1 MMILIGRSNWLPL
14 RQWKLWSLPR
24 TALAYVIAIDL
35 IAVTI
40 TTLAVRSTL
49 SGPNSGV
56 RNSEWVA
63 FAVLAVASTLHLEC
77 ARGIERRRELAANT
91 SPHTNLK
98 CLWIFAALLLLPLS
112 LVIPLVVLSYSYSWF
127 RVYGRT
133 VAHRKVFSTATYILA
148 SGAAAAVLRAGGQI
162 EAPRVPTSFWS
173 LLVVLAAAATWWLVN
188 YALVVG
194 AILLATP
201 EATAREALGEL
212 SNQLVVCA
220 GLGLG
225 VAIAAVQTSY
235 PWVVP
240 VLMVTVLALH
250 RDLLLPQYQR
260 AAGIDDKTGLAT
272 SSYWASAV
280 PAELARADTLRS
292 TVGLLMLDLDKFKEI
307 NDTYG
312 HPAGDEALRAAGEA
326 IRAEVRNGDLVA
338 RVGGDELAVLL
349 PGAVESEVLE
359 IAERIRARLTG
370 LTVSVSTTSGR
381 KAILD
386 GVPASFGAAVYPEV
400 ADSMDRLILAADDAL
415 LTAKRSGRNQ
425 IVLARPDQL
434 EARPE
439 PDSAAAEQSGAA
451 TEESVAD
458 ADQRLTP

>member
-1 MMILIGRSNWLPL
+1 MILIGRSSWVPA

-24 TALAYVIAIDL
+24 TALAYVIAVDV

-40 TTLAVRSTL
+40 TTLAVRATV

-56 RNSEWVA
+56 RHSEWVA
-63 FAVLAVASTLHLEC
+63 FVVLAAASTLHLEC

-112 LVIPLVVLSYSYSWF
+112 LVIPLVVLSYVYSWF

-133 VAHRKVFSTATYILA
+133 IAHRKVFSTATYILA
-148 SGAAAAVLRAGGQI
+148 SAASAAVLRAGGLL
-162 EAPRVPTSFWS
+162 EAPRVPTGFWT

-194 AILLATP
+194 AILLSSP
-201 EATAREALGEL
+201 EAKARDALGEL

-260 AAGIDDKTGLAT
+260 AAGTDSKTGLAT
-272 SSYWASAV
+272 SSYWANAV

-312 HPAGDEALRAAGEA
+312 HPAGDQALRAVAEA
-326 IRAEVRNGDLVA
+326 IRAEVRHGDLVA

-349 PGAVESEVLE
+349 PGATESEVLE
-359 IAERIRARLTG
+359 IAERIRERLAG
-370 LTVSVSTTSGR
+370 LAVSVSTTAAG
-381 KAILD
+381 KAVIT

-400 ADSMDRLILAADDAL
+400 ATTMDQLILAADDAL
-415 LTAKRSGRNQ
+415 LTAKRAGRNQ
-425 IVLARPDQL
+425 IVAARPLPPAVTDHSDQ
-434 EARPE
+434 PVT
-439 PDSAAAEQSGAA
+439 D
-451 TEESVAD
+451 
-458 ADQRLTP
+458 

>member
-1 MMILIGRSNWLPL
+1 MG
-14 RQWKLWSLPR
+14 
-24 TALAYVIAIDL
+24 YVIAIDV

-40 TTLAVRSTL
+40 TTLAVRSTV

-56 RNSEWVA
+56 RHSEWVA
-63 FAVLAVASTLHLEC
+63 FAVLAAASVLHLEA
-77 ARGIERRRELAANT
+77 ARGIERRREMAANT

-112 LVIPLVVLSYSYSWF
+112 LVIPLVVLAYAYSWF

-133 VAHRKVFSTATYILA
+133 VAHRKVFSTATYVLA
-148 SGAAAAVLRAGGQI
+148 SAAAAAVLRGGGLVG
-162 EAPRVPTSFWS
+162 APRLPTGFWS

-188 YALVVG
+188 YALVIG
-194 AILLATP
+194 AILLSNP

-212 SNQLVVCA
+212 SDQLVVCA

-225 VAIAAVQTSY
+225 IAIAAVQTSY

-260 AAGIDDKTGLAT
+260 AAGTDEKTGLAT

-280 PAELARADTLRS
+280 PVELARADTLRS

-312 HPAGDEALRAAGEA
+312 HPAGDEALRAVGET
-326 IRAEVRNGDLVA
+326 IRAEVRQGDLVA

-349 PGAVESEVLE
+349 PGALETEVLE
-359 IAERIRARLTG
+359 IAERIRERL
-370 LTVSVSTTSGR
+370 VSLVVPVSTTNGGTA
-381 KAILD
+381 KLD
-386 GVPASFGAAVYPEV
+386 GIPASFGAAVYPDV
-400 ADSMDRLILAADDAL
+400 ADTMDQLVLAADDAL

-425 IVLARPDQL
+425 IIVARPNPPAITDH
-434 EARPE
+434 P
-439 PDSAAAEQSGAA
+439 
-451 TEESVAD
+451 AD
-458 ADQRLTP
+458 KPVKD

>member
-1 MMILIGRSNWLPL
+1 MILIGRSSWVLP

-24 TALAYVIAIDL
+24 AALAYVLAIDL

-40 TTLAVRSTL
+40 TTFAVRSTV
-49 SGPNSGV
+49 SGPDAGV
-56 RNSEWVA
+56 RHSEWVA
-63 FAVLAVASTLHLEC
+63 FAVLAVASTMHLEF

-112 LVIPLVVLSYSYSWF
+112 LVVPLVVLAYTYSWF

-133 VAHRKVFSTATYILA
+133 VAHRKVFSTSTYVLA
-148 SGAAAAVLRAGGQI
+148 SAAAAAVLRAGGLLD
-162 EAPRVPTSFWS
+162 APRVPTGFWT

-188 YALVVG
+188 YALVIG
-194 AILLATP
+194 AILLSTP
-201 EATAREALGEL
+201 DATAREALGEL
-212 SNQLVVCA
+212 SDQIVVCA

-260 AAGIDDKTGLAT
+260 AAGIDSTTGLAT

-349 PGAVESEVLE
+349 PGAFESEVLE
-359 IAERIRARLTG
+359 IAERIRGRLATV
-370 LTVSVSTTSGR
+370 TVSVSTTDGGT
-381 KAILD
+381 ATLD
-386 GVPASFGAAVYPEV
+386 GVPASFGAAVYPAV
-400 ADSMDRLILAADDAL
+400 ANTMDQLILAADDAL
-415 LTAKRSGRNQ
+415 LRAKRSGRNQ
-425 IVLARPDQL
+425 IVVARPNHSSDKV
-434 EARPE
+434 
-439 PDSAAAEQSGAA
+439 AEQTLS
-451 TEESVAD
+451 D
-458 ADQRLTP
+458 